1 MSNMVGPAIAVITSS
16 PDMKR
21 ESSLNIKGF
30 LDIYNWQD
38 VLSARMID
46 RELLE
51 DNETLNNIFKFI
63 IKTGLR
69 NALKN
74 PMFNELKYPA
84 VMDGVD
90 IDFIHLGVV
99 AIGAVHETNAE
110 IIIEDE
116 NYIYFELKL
125 VELIKE
131 LTGLSLDAFNI
142 HDMYL
147 YCYNNESSITPH
159 SDFIENAE
167 LYKRLR
173 GEK

>member
-1 MSNMVGPAIAVITSS
+1 
-16 PDMKR
+16 
-21 ESSLNIKGF
+21 
-30 LDIYNWQD
+30 
-38 VLSARMID
+38 
-46 RELLE
+46 
-51 DNETLNNIFKFI
+51 
-63 IKTGLR
+63 
-69 NALKN
+69 
-74 PMFNELKYPA
+74 MFNELKYPA

-90 IDFIHLGVV
+90 IDLLSGRSL
-99 AIGAVHETNAE
+99 GAVHETNAE
-110 IIIEDE
+110 IIEDE